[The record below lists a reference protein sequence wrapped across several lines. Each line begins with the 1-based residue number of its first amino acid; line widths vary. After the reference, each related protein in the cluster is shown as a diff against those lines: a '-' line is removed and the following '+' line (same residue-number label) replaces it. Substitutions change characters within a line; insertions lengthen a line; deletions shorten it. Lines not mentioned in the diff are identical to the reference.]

1 MSIYNDIN
9 FIYGTYKNLYNM
21 TLEAKLKKKKTIQTD
36 QPTSKISLHMKSPYN
51 FRVALH
57 LKR

>member
-9 FIYGTYKNLYNM
+9 FSYGTYKNLYNM
-21 TLEAKLKKKKTIQTD
+21 TLEAKLKKKTIQTD